1 MMSDI
6 YKRQEALGHRRILHF
21 ALVTARQ
28 DIALARDAAKRA
40 VRHPGEN
47 DEVIDR
53 LIEATKR
60 INFALDTTVPSSGD
74 LSGGVS

>member
-1 MMSDI
+1 MSDV
-6 YKRQEALGHRRILHF
+6 YKRQVSAKLEILHL
-21 ALVTARQ
+21 ALVKARQ
-28 DIALARDAAKRA
+28 DIGLARDAAKRA

-60 INFALDTTVPSSGD
+60 VKYALDTAEGLQVPD
-74 LSGGVS
+74 WVS